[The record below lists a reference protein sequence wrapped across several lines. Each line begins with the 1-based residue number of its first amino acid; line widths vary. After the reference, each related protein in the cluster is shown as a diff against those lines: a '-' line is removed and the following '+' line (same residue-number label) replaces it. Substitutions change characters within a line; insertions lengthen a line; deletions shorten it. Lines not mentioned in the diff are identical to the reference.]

1 MKKIYAMMVLLSLSL
16 TAFAQGGR
24 DLYEKYSDLPGIS
37 AVYISPAMFRLIGKI
52 PDMELQDESVNLTP
66 LIKSMS
72 GFYILSTEDRATTE
86 SLYADVKKFVK
97 SGRYELL
104 METKDDGQVLRMYT
118 VGDEKTVES
127 FVMVTK
133 EDSEVSV
140 ISFDGKMDRKQ
151 MENILAEAA
160 R

>member
-118 VGDEKTVES
+118 VGNEKTVES

-140 ISFDGKMDRKQ
+140 ISFDGKMDREQ

>member
-72 GFYILSTEDRATTE
+72 GFYILSTEDRATSE

-140 ISFDGKMDRKQ
+140 ISFDGKMDREQ

>member
-1 MKKIYAMMVLLSLSL
+1 MMVLLSLSL

-24 DLYEKYSDLPGIS
+24 DLYEKYSDLSGIS

-52 PDMELQDESVNLTP
+52 PDVELQDESVNLTP

-72 GFYILSTEDRATTE
+72 GFYILSTEDRAASE

-104 METKDDGQVLRMYT
+104 METKDDGQVLRMDT
-118 VGDEKTVES
+118 VGDEKTIES

-133 EDSEVSV
+133 EDSEVTV
-140 ISFDGKMDRKQ
+140 ISFDGKMDREQ
-151 MENILAEAA
+151 TENILAEAA

>member
-97 SGRYELL
+97 PGRYELL
-104 METKDDGQVLRMYT
+104 METKDDGQVLRIYT

-140 ISFDGKMDRKQ
+140 ISFDGKMDREQ

>member
-104 METKDDGQVLRMYT
+104 METKDDGQVLRIYT
-118 VGDEKTVES
+118 VGDEKPVES
-127 FVMVTK
+127 FVMVTN
-133 EDSEVSV
+133 SLPSAGRMFLIACGRTIFVMV
-140 ISFDGKMDRKQ
+140 
-151 MENILAEAA
+151 
-160 R
+160 

>member
-52 PDMELQDESVNLTP
+52 PDVELQDESVNLTP

-72 GFYILSTEDRATTE
+72 GFYILSTEDRATSE

-118 VGDEKTVES
+118 VGDENTVES

-140 ISFDGKMDRKQ
+140 ISFDGKMDREQ

>member
-24 DLYEKYSDLPGIS
+24 DLYEKYSDQPGIS

-72 GFYILSTEDRATTE
+72 GFYSLSTEDRATSE

-118 VGDEKTVES
+118 VGNEKTVES

-140 ISFDGKMDRKQ
+140 ISFDGKMDREQ

>member
-52 PDMELQDESVNLTP
+52 PDVELQDESVNLTP

-72 GFYILSTEDRATTE
+72 GFYILSTEDRATSE

-140 ISFDGKMDRKQ
+140 ISFDGKMDREQ
-151 MENILAEAA
+151 MENILAETA

>member
-72 GFYILSTEDRATTE
+72 GFYILSTEDRATSE

-140 ISFDGKMDRKQ
+140 ISFDGKMDRVQ

>member
-118 VGDEKTVES
+118 VGDENTVES

-140 ISFDGKMDRKQ
+140 ISFDGKMDREQ

>member
-104 METKDDGQVLRMYT
+104 METKDDGQVLRMYM
-118 VGDEKTVES
+118 VGNEKTVES

-140 ISFDGKMDRKQ
+140 ISFDGKMDREQ

>member
-52 PDMELQDESVNLTP
+52 PDVELQDESVNLTP

-72 GFYILSTEDRATTE
+72 GFYILSTEDRATSE

-140 ISFDGKMDRKQ
+140 ISFDGKMDREQ

>member
-140 ISFDGKMDRKQ
+140 ISFDGKMDREQ
-151 MENILAEAA
+151 MKNILAEAA

>member
-37 AVYISPAMFRLIGKI
+37 AVYVSPAMFRLIGKI

-72 GFYILSTEDRATTE
+72 GFYILSTEDRATSE

-140 ISFDGKMDRKQ
+140 ISFDGKMDREQ

>member
-52 PDMELQDESVNLTP
+52 PDVELQDESVNLTP

-72 GFYILSTEDRATTE
+72 GFYILSTEDRATSE

-118 VGDEKTVES
+118 VGDGKTVES

-140 ISFDGKMDRKQ
+140 ISFDGKMDREQ
-151 MENILAEAA
+151 MKNILAEAA

>member
-37 AVYISPAMFRLIGKI
+37 AVYVSPAMFRLIGKI
-52 PDMELQDESVNLTP
+52 PDVELQDESVNLTP

-72 GFYILSTEDRATTE
+72 GFYILSTEDRATSE

-140 ISFDGKMDRKQ
+140 ISFDGKMDREQ

>member
-1 MKKIYAMMVLLSLSL
+1 MMVLLSLSL

>member
-1 MKKIYAMMVLLSLSL
+1 MMVLLGLCL

-24 DLYEKYSDLPGIS
+24 DLYEKYSDLPGTE

-52 PDMELQDESVNLTP
+52 PDVELQDENINLTP

-72 GFYILSTEDRATTE
+72 GFYILSTEDSATAA
-86 SLYADVKKFVK
+86 SLFSDVKKFIG
-97 SGRYELL
+97 SGHYELL
-104 METKDDGQVLRMYT
+104 MEAKEDGEVVRMYT
-118 VGDEKTVES
+118 VGDEKTIHS

-133 EDSEVSV
+133 EASEVTV
-140 ISFDGKMDRKQ
+140 ISFDGKMDRAQ
-151 MENILAEAA
+151 VENILAEAA

>member
-72 GFYILSTEDRATTE
+72 GFYILSTEDRATSE

-140 ISFDGKMDRKQ
+140 ISFDGKMDREQ
-151 MENILAEAA
+151 MENVLAEAA

>member
-1 MKKIYAMMVLLSLSL
+1 MIVLLSLSL

-37 AVYISPAMFRLIGKI
+37 AVYVSPAMFRLIGKI
-52 PDMELQDESVNLTP
+52 PDVELQDESVNLTP

-72 GFYILSTEDRATTE
+72 GFYILSTEDRATSE

-140 ISFDGKMDRKQ
+140 ISFDGKMDREQ

>member
-1 MKKIYAMMVLLSLSL
+1 MKKIYAMMVLLSISL

-97 SGRYELL
+97 SGR
-104 METKDDGQVLRMYT
+104 
-118 VGDEKTVES
+118 
-127 FVMVTK
+127 
-133 EDSEVSV
+133 ED
-140 ISFDGKMDRKQ
+140 R
-151 MENILAEAA
+151 
-160 R
+160 

>member
-1 MKKIYAMMVLLSLSL
+1 MKKIYAMVVLLSLSL

-52 PDMELQDESVNLTP
+52 PDVELQDESVNLTP

-72 GFYILSTEDRATTE
+72 GFYILSTEDRATSE

-140 ISFDGKMDRKQ
+140 ISFDGKMDREQ

>member
-1 MKKIYAMMVLLSLSL
+1 MKKIYAMMVLFSLSL

-37 AVYISPAMFRLIGKI
+37 AVYVSPAMFRLIGKI
-52 PDMELQDESVNLTP
+52 PDVELQDESVNLTP

-72 GFYILSTEDRATTE
+72 GFYILSTEDRATSE

-118 VGDEKTVES
+118 VGDGKTVES

-133 EDSEVSV
+133 EDTEVSV
-140 ISFDGKMDRKQ
+140 ISFDGKMDREQ

>member
-1 MKKIYAMMVLLSLSL
+1 MKKIYAMLVLLSLSL

-52 PDMELQDESVNLTP
+52 PDVELQDESVNLTP

-72 GFYILSTEDRATTE
+72 GFYILSTEDRATSE

-118 VGDEKTVES
+118 VGDEKTIES

-133 EDSEVSV
+133 EDSEVTV
-140 ISFDGKMDRKQ
+140 ISFDGKMDREQ
-151 MENILAEAA
+151 TENILAEAA

>member
-24 DLYEKYSDLPGIS
+24 DLYEKYSDLSGTS

-52 PDMELQDESVNLTP
+52 PDVELQDESVNLTP

-72 GFYILSTEDRATTE
+72 GFYILSTEDRATSE

-118 VGDEKTVES
+118 VGDEKTIES

-133 EDSEVSV
+133 EDSEVTV
-140 ISFDGKMDRKQ
+140 ISFDGKMDREQ
-151 MENILAEAA
+151 TENILAEAA

>member
-133 EDSEVSV
+133 EDPEVSV
-140 ISFDGKMDRKQ
+140 ISFDGKMDREQ

>member
-72 GFYILSTEDRATTE
+72 GFYILSTEDRATSE

-118 VGDEKTVES
+118 VGDGKTVES

-140 ISFDGKMDRKQ
+140 ISFDGKMDREQ

>member
-24 DLYEKYSDLPGIS
+24 DLYEKYSDQPGIS

-72 GFYILSTEDRATTE
+72 GFYILSTEDRATSE

-118 VGDEKTVES
+118 VGNEKTVES

-140 ISFDGKMDRKQ
+140 ISFDGKMDREQ

>member
-140 ISFDGKMDRKQ
+140 ISFDGKMDREQ

>member
-24 DLYEKYSDLPGIS
+24 DLYEKYSDLSGIS

-52 PDMELQDESVNLTP
+52 PDVELQDESVNLTP

-72 GFYILSTEDRATTE
+72 GFYILSTEDRATSE

-118 VGDEKTVES
+118 VGDEKTIES

-133 EDSEVSV
+133 EDTEVSV
-140 ISFDGKMDRKQ
+140 ISFDGKMDREQ
-151 MENILAEAA
+151 MENILAETA

>member
-1 MKKIYAMMVLLSLSL
+1 MMVLLSLSL

-140 ISFDGKMDRKQ
+140 ISFDGKMDREQ

>member
-104 METKDDGQVLRMYT
+104 METKDDGQVLRIYT

-140 ISFDGKMDRKQ
+140 ISFDGKMDREQ

>member
-37 AVYISPAMFRLIGKI
+37 AVYVSPAMFRLIGKI
-52 PDMELQDESVNLTP
+52 PDVELQDESVNLTP

-72 GFYILSTEDRATTE
+72 GFYILSTEDRATSE

-118 VGDEKTVES
+118 VGDGKTVES

-140 ISFDGKMDRKQ
+140 ISFDGKMDREQ

>member
-1 MKKIYAMMVLLSLSL
+1 MMVLLSLSL

-133 EDSEVSV
+133 EASEVSV
-140 ISFDGKMDRKQ
+140 ISFDGKMDREQ